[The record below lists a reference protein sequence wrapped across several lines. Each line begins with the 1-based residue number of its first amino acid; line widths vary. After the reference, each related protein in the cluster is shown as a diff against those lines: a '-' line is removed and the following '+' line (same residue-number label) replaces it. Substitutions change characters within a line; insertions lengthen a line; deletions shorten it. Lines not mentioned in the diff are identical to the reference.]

1 MTNAIPCA
9 AFLRQNDLGQVQWV
23 FLGPTLKGTPSV
35 YRENMISA
43 PKNQVFYRSN
53 IQIFSSNKG
62 VLI

>member
-43 PKNQVFYRSN
+43 PKNKYFTDQIYRFF
-53 IQIFSSNKG
+53 QATR
-62 VLI
+62 VY